1 MKERGNN
8 RILCWKNKINTAMGT
23 KPSKSGHSTLLQIRA
38 DKIVPYKVQA
48 GKKVCTIQKCTV
60 GWEVRLPVS
69 EITEE
74 VTIWWK

>member
-1 MKERGNN
+1 MLE
-8 RILCWKNKINTAMGT
+8 NKINTAMGT
-23 KPSKSGHSTLLQIRA
+23 KSSKSGHSTLLQIRA
-38 DKIVPYKVQA
+38 DKIVPYKVQV